1 MAALTQMVRT
11 RMGGP
16 RLYGLSLPAL
26 LVGQGY
32 WTNRIVDNI
41 WDLKNKKLCI
51 IRVHE
56 NMDIS
61 LLLPPCLPKGGGK
74 IIRKPLGWKDLRGC
88 LTVPGKEESISTLS
102 LLPGIGPIYLAFQGT
117 AGPGGENL
125 SRFKRSVL
133 GY

>member
-41 WDLKNKKLCI
+41 WDLKNKKLSI
-51 IRVHE
+51 I
-56 NMDIS
+56 
-61 LLLPPCLPKGGGK
+61 
-74 IIRKPLGWKDLRGC
+74 
-88 LTVPGKEESISTLS
+88 LS
-102 LLPGIGPIYLAFQGT
+102 
-117 AGPGGENL
+117 
-125 SRFKRSVL
+125 S
-133 GY
+133 